1 MNLVE
6 SSQYVYYYDG
16 DSKGSLEEE
25 VEEEPTTIDP
35 RTRHNHKKTPVIPLL
50 NEDVILSD
58 PDVLNRL
65 VETIDEIP
73 NEKLAEVFIQLGQ
86 ILKRTDPNAN

>member
-16 DSKGSLEEE
+16 DSTGSLEEE
-25 VEEEPTTIDP
+25 VEDEPTTIDP
-35 RTRHNHKKTPVIPLL
+35 RTRHSHKTTTVIPLL

-58 PDVLNRL
+58 PDILNRL
-65 VETIDEIP
+65 VNTIDEIP